1 MAELAYCNAV
11 DGKVETA
18 RSLLRDMQAQAGTM
32 YVSPVS
38 QALVHV
44 GLGETDS
51 AFEALEKGVRDRD
64 PLILYLGLDPTWEP
78 LRSDPRY
85 ADLMDRI
92 GLPRG

>member
-1 MAELAYCNAV
+1 
-11 DGKVETA
+11 
-18 RSLLRDMQAQAGTM
+18 M
-32 YVSPVS
+32 YISPVA

-51 AFEALEKGVRDRD
+51 AFEALEKGFRDRD
-64 PLILYLGLDPTWEP
+64 PQILYLGLDPTWEP

-85 ADLMDRI
+85 ADLIDRI